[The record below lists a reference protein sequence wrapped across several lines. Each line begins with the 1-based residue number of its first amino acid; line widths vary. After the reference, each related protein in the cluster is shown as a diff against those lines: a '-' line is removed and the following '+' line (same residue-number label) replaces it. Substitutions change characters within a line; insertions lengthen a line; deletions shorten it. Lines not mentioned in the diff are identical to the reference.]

1 MKEGSEIRRREG
13 GDKLLRRHEAGAMLV
28 VWVVPVHFVLHLSL
42 SELLPDHKTH
52 IFH

>member
-13 GDKLLRRHEAGAMLV
+13 GDKLLRRREAGAMLV
-28 VWVVPVHFVLHLSL
+28 VRVVPVHFVLHLSL